1 MTDNDT
7 QRLLLKLTTI
17 EDLSRE
23 LIKITED
30 DINDVNDREYRV

>member
-7 QRLLLKLTTI
+7 QKLLLQLTTI
-17 EDLSRE
+17 EDLLRE